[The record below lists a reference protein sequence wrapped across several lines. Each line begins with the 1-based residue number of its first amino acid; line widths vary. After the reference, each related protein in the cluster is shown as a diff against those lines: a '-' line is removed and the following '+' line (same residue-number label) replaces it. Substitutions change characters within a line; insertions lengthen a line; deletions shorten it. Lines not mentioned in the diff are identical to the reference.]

1 MSTVAR
7 QNPRPLLTA
16 LLCLAV
22 WMPGRGAESPKPAAA
37 TVVCVQD
44 PAAMESFH
52 ARAERVR
59 AMVMRGIT
67 NLTGQPTPALAWRSL
82 VSTQDVVGLKVFS
95 TPGPNS
101 GTRVCL
107 AAAVIE
113 GLLEAGVPPRQIVVW
128 DRNAKDLRM
137 AGFYDLA
144 DHYHIRVESSTQA
157 GWDPA
162 VAYDTARIGSLVWGD
177 VQFGQT
183 GPGVGR
189 KSFVSKLLTSDITKI
204 VNLSPLLNHNT
215 AGVTGNLYSLALGSV
230 DNIIRFENAPGALA
244 SAVPEIYALPALGDR
259 VVLNITDALICQYEG
274 EDRGLLHYSTM
285 LGQLRLSKDPVALD
299 ALSVQELE
307 LQRQLAKASPVHPD
321 PELLNNA
328 ALLELGVADL
338 RKIEVRLLRM
348 PP

>member
-1 MSTVAR
+1 
-7 QNPRPLLTA
+7 
-16 LLCLAV
+16 
-22 WMPGRGAESPKPAAA
+22 
-37 TVVCVQD
+37 
-44 PAAMESFH
+44 MESFH